1 MPNSG
6 HGLERGVGII
16 AETAVVAI
24 IIGEVVPLLM
34 EQGLLPRGLFWWVIP
49 VSIVSVVLTIDASRY
64 WSWGYLGGVVIG
76 IFIALPIFLEAGL
89 LSALDLVIYSGL
101 AIGAIV
107 LRLKIHSSGL

>member
-1 MPNSG
+1 MPGSG

-16 AETAVVAI
+16 TETAVIAI
-24 IIGEVVPLLM
+24 IISEVVPLLV

-101 AIGAIV
+101 AIGTIA